1 MLRCIQVQKYSVL
14 PVSRL
19 ESRPCWGRH
28 GYGSREASAQAL
40 RPLSAQLCFRNGCP
54 GPDKPAASPHSHVQV
69 RRRLQRPWRL
79 LLCPLARRV
88 AGCSSSPE
96 DAALHEVQAAWS
108 MPAWRELPVCAWA
121 KRASQSLECR
131 PWLWPARAPVA
142 SGPDSCGSLHGAQ
155 PTTNPAKQPHGLQ
168 GS

>member
-1 MLRCIQVQKYSVL
+1 MSALCCTKSVRM
-14 PVSRL
+14 PEKHPDSRR
-19 ESRPCWGRH
+19 SD
-28 GYGSREASAQAL
+28 SVDDTATAQGKRQL
-40 RPLSAQLCFRNGCP
+40 KLFGPFSAQLCFRNGCP

-121 KRASQSLECR
+121 KRASQSLGCR
-131 PWLWPARAPVA
+131 PWPWPARAPVA
-142 SGPDSCGSLHGAQ
+142 SGHGAQ
-155 PTTNPAKQPHGLQ
+155 PGTNAAKQPHGLQ
-168 GS
+168 GSWRA